1 MLNIIKSNFWLQLI
15 LLLTIPQLSQAQDSL
30 QTVQEIRKR
39 GELRVASVQEPL
51 YPFSVLKDGHW
62 SGYELELAQL
72 VAKAIGVKLVWDAS
86 YPDATALIDALK
98 QRKADLVFAR
108 VKREL
113 GTAQQVN
120 YTLPYIALDFV
131 IVTNRLKVL
140 EKKPTDETLH
150 NISKLP
156 LHIGTLNSPLYLNKA
171 SKRFPTA
178 KLDTFTNIASLTEA
192 LESGKIDAVFCD
204 EVEARNI
211 FVEKPERG
219 LRLGYFALPEINSDL
234 AAIVDWSDTH
244 FTAWLN
250 LVLEPVA
257 GRTRV
262 DQLFSKHY

>member
-1 MLNIIKSNFWLQLI
+1 MLNITKSNFWLQLV
-15 LLLTIPQLSQAQDSL
+15 LLLTIPQLSHAQDSL

-51 YPFSVLKDGHW
+51 YPFSVIKEGRW

-86 YPDATALIDALK
+86 YPDAAALIDALK
-98 QRKADLVFAR
+98 QRKADLVFAH

-113 GTAQQVN
+113 ETAQQVN

-131 IVTNRLKVL
+131 IVTNRLKVI
-140 EKKPTDETLH
+140 EKKPTDETLQ

-156 LHIGTLNSPLYLNKA
+156 LHIGTLNSSLYLNKA
-171 SKRFPTA
+171 SKRFPNA
-178 KLDTFTNIASLTEA
+178 KLDSFTNIASLTEA
-192 LESGKIDAVFCD
+192 LESGKIDALFCD

-219 LRLGYFALPEINSDL
+219 LHLGYFALPEINSDL

>member
-1 MLNIIKSNFWLQLI
+1 MLNIIKSNFWLQLV
-15 LLLTIPQLSQAQDSL
+15 LLLTIPQLSQAQDNL

-51 YPFSVLKDGHW
+51 YPFAMLKEGRW

-86 YPDATALIDALK
+86 YPDAAALIDALK

-108 VKREL
+108 LKREL

-120 YTLPYIALDFV
+120 YSLPYIALDFV

-140 EKKPTDETLH
+140 EKKPTDDTLLSI
-150 NISKLP
+150 NNLP
-156 LHIGTLNSPLYLNKA
+156 LHIGTLNTPLYLNKL
-171 SKRFPTA
+171 SKRFPKA
-178 KLDTFTNIASLTEA
+178 KVVTFANIASLTEA
-192 LESGKIDAVFCD
+192 LEAGKIDAAFCD

-211 FVEKPERG
+211 FLDKPERG
-219 LRLGYFALPEINSDL
+219 LSLRYFALPEINSEL

-257 GRTRV
+257 GMTRAV
-262 DQLFSKHY
+262 ELFSKHH

>member
-1 MLNIIKSNFWLQLI
+1 MLNITRSNFWLLLL
-15 LLLTIPQLSQAQDSL
+15 LLLTIPLLSQAQDSS

-39 GELRVASVQEPL
+39 GELRVASVREPL
-51 YPFSVLKDGHW
+51 YPFSVLKEGSW

-86 YPDATALIDALK
+86 YPDEAALIDALK

-108 VKREL
+108 LKREL

-120 YTLPYIALDFV
+120 YSLPYIALDFV

-140 EKKPTDETLH
+140 EKKPTDERLQS
-150 NISKLP
+150 ISKLP
-156 LHIGTLNSPLYLNKA
+156 LHIGTLNSPLYLSKA
-171 SKRFPTA
+171 SQRFPNA

-192 LESGKIDAVFCD
+192 LEAGKIDAGFCD
-204 EVEARNI
+204 EVEARNM
-211 FVEKPERG
+211 FVDKPERG
-219 LRLGYFALPEINSDL
+219 LQLGYYALPEIKSEL

-262 DQLFSKHY
+262 DQLFSKHP